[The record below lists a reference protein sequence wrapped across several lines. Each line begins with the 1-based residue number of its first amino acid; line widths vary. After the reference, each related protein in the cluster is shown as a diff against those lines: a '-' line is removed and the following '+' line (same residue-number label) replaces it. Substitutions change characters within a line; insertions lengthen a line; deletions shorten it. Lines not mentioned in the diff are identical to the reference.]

1 MCYDRRMSV
10 EVAMRDLRNNAAG
23 LLRRAEAGERIVIT
37 NRGKPVASLN
47 PLQRTRRRWLPRA
60 ELLGRLSVAQA
71 DAGLRGDLARLAGET
86 TEDLGPI
93 A

>member
-1 MCYDRRMSV
+1 MCYDCRMSV
-10 EVAMRDLRNNAAG
+10 EVAVRDLRNNAAG

-47 PLQRTRRRWLPRA
+47 ALERTRRRWLPRA
-60 ELLGRLSVAQA
+60 ELLTRLSVAQA
-71 DAGLRGDLARLAGET
+71 DAGLRADLARLAGQT
-86 TEDLGPI
+86 TDDLGPI